1 VKKIILEILILL
13 WKALRVVLWK
23 YLRPMLAKIAFFAAV
38 FLGLIVLIVMIFS
51 RG

>member
-1 VKKIILEILILL
+1 MKKIIWEILVLL

-23 YLRPMLAKIAFFAAV
+23 WLRPLLGKIAFFAAV
-38 FLGLIVLIVMIFS
+38 FVGLILLIVMIFS